1 MNDHAN
7 NKQIKFDRSCLSAF
21 PLASA
26 IGLSEHLLGDARFDN
41 YWCARGNLKNGTYAA
56 QTNQLQMIAY
66 DRQAE
71 LARTKAT
78 LAQKQAELEAA
89 RSGGGDSA
97 RIASLEAEVKAL
109 QGQIQAM
116 MQ

>member
-1 MNDHAN
+1 MSKSVTSKTIAA
-7 NKQIKFDRSCLSAF
+7 FCLIATA
-21 PLASA
+21 PLLAACQSTCT
-26 IGLSEHLLGDARFDN
+26 GDARSDN

-56 QTNQLQMIAY
+56 QTSQLQMIAY

-71 LARTKAT
+71 LARAKAN
-78 LAQKQAELEAA
+78 LAQKQAELDAA
-89 RSGGGDSA
+89 RSGGGDDS

-109 QGQIQAM
+109 QAQIQAM

>member
-1 MNDHAN
+1 MPKSIPSKA
-7 NKQIKFDRSCLSAF
+7 IAALCLLAAAPLLSACQ
-21 PLASA
+21 STCT
-26 IGLSEHLLGDARFDN
+26 GDARYDN

-56 QTNQLQMIAY
+56 QTNQLRMIAY

-71 LARTKAT
+71 LARSKAL
-78 LAQKQAELEAA
+78 LAQKRAELEAA
-89 RSGGGDSA
+89 RSGGADDA

-109 QGQIQAM
+109 QQQIQAM